1 MSKKPKKNKVPAYN
15 FTAQQIEA
23 TYMKGFN
30 KGKEESLDF
39 AIAYSMA
46 VALMVLRDK
55 FGFGAK
61 RLEDFIDE
69 AYEMYDSI
77 ENEYLDI
84 EDIIQT
90 IEEETGITIIQSKK
104 S

>member
-1 MSKKPKKNKVPAYN
+1 MSKKPKKNKVPTYN

-69 AYEMYDSI
+69 AHEMYDSI